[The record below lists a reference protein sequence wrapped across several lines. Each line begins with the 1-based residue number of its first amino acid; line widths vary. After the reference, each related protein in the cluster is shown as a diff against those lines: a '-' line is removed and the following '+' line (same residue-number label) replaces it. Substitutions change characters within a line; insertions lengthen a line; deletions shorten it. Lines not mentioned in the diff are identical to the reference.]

1 MPSWEIIDL
10 LTAGAI
16 TVAVLVPIIGFT
28 IRFALKP
35 FITDL
40 AKLKTGETGN
50 VLAARVADQEQR
62 LATLEQ
68 HLGGIETSLHE
79 LNDAIAFDRQ
89 LSPSSKREG
98 DA

>member
-1 MPSWEIIDL
+1 MPSWEIIDI

-68 HLGGIETSLHE
+68 NLSGIETSLDQ

-89 LSPSSKREG
+89 LSPSKREG